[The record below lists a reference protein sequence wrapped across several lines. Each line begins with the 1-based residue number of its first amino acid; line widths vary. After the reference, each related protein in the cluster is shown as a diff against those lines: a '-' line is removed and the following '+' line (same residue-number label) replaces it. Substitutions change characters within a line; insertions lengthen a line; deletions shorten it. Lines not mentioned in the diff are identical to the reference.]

1 MSRTKPDEI
10 DRAGLL
16 FECPRCL
23 ANPGQWCFVRHSAR
37 PAKYL
42 HQARWQLVREVE
54 RLTGTFAALDAEWER
69 SREIR
74 NAITTLRKD
83 IEAWRVKSD
92 AEIVERLH
100 QIWAM

>member
-1 MSRTKPDEI
+1 MSRIKPSDIE
-10 DRAGLL
+10 RAELL

-23 ANPGQWCFVRHSAR
+23 ANPRQWCFVRSSAR

-42 HQARWQLVREVE
+42 HEGRWLAVREVNS
-54 RLTGTFAALDAEWER
+54 LSGLPAALEAEWER

-74 NAITTLRKD
+74 NAVTTLRKD

-92 AEIVERLH
+92 AEIVERLQ